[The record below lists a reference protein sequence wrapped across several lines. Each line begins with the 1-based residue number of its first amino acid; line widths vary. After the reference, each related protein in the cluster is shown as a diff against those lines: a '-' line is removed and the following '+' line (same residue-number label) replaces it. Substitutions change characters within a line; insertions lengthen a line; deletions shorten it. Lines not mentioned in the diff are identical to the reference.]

1 MTLELQFKIK
11 NNPYYARYLRENSNW
26 YKILNIYNKN
36 IFVCDFN
43 NRDYFFLKETI
54 NSEFYKQ
61 NTYNKLGG

>member
-1 MTLELQFKIK
+1 MSNI
-11 NNPYYARYLRENSNW
+11 NHPYIF
-26 YKILNIYNKN
+26 KILNIYNKN